1 MEILQAP
8 LEVGRPVE
16 FSSGEAKVC
25 MLFFFFYIFGSTK
38 IYMAN
43 EPGCVQITSLSSA
56 LEFASGEKKVLGGR
70 P

>member
-8 LEVGRPVE
+8 LEVGHPVE

-25 MLFFFFYIFGSTK
+25 MLLFYIFGSMK

-43 EPGCVQITSLSSA
+43 EPGCVQITSLTSA
-56 LEFASGEKKVLGGR
+56 LEFAYREKKVLGGG

>member
-25 MLFFFFYIFGSTK
+25 MLFFFFTFLAARKYIWPMNQGVYK
-38 IYMAN
+38 
-43 EPGCVQITSLSSA
+43 
-56 LEFASGEKKVLGGR
+56 
-70 P
+70 